1 MYESEWGLPLV
12 KMVVVVEEEEEE
24 EGIKSQTNAI
34 LSHLLTIAYKPI
46 DSLSVSVH
54 PSVCLSVC
62 PQRVIWKC
70 YFVVNVLLLLLLL

>member
-12 KMVVVVEEEEEE
+12 KMVVVVVEDDEEEE
-24 EGIKSQTNAI
+24 EGTKSQTNAI

-54 PSVCLSVC
+54 PFVRSSVRPSVRPC
-62 PQRVIWKC
+62 
-70 YFVVNVLLLLLLL
+70 